1 MKPFGSRIARLAI
14 VATLVF
20 GALNANEPGIDR
32 PRRGDFKGDYRDPD
46 TKALIMRYRMIVP
59 KRLPKKRTL
68 GLVVAFH
75 GLNGNED
82 GMTRFA
88 HRSARS
94 VEIADE
100 YIIIGGKSK
109 GKGWDVND
117 DDEVLAWIEWVMSTY
132 PIDPRRVHIIGMSNG
147 GWMVKRL
154 GWAHQHLFASA
165 SPYCGAG
172 AGFSGSP
179 GVAKRSSRRRQAS
192 PGETRTE
199 WYIVHGDADTVVGVE
214 SSRLAVKQL
223 AQRGYRYIYRE
234 IDGASHGGVRRYPEV
249 AADNFR
255 FIHALRNKEIELSK
269 EERMTLASSQK
280 KLKRESADTALPR
293 IAEIARLGGPAG
305 AAAIRSA
312 LRNSDV
318 AVRKAAI
325 RAAGR
330 VLFDR
335 DVALELIR
343 LTRDKSNEIRSAS
356 FKGLSALANWRLPE
370 AQAFLVQTARKRSL
384 KVEDRVLAV
393 KGLARA
399 AKLMFLG
406 WYEDKDVIWTL
417 VLLLD
422 DKQASVRE
430 AAFAALKKG
439 VDETFGYSPDLAPK
453 QRRAA
458 VAKWITW
465 CEKQAGRPR

>member
-1 MKPFGSRIARLAI
+1 MKPFGSTIARLAV
-14 VATLVF
+14 VATLVS
-20 GALNANEPGIDR
+20 GALSASEPGKSR
-32 PRRGDFKGDYRDPD
+32 TRRGDFKDEYRDPD

-68 GLVVAFH
+68 GLIVAFH
-75 GLNGNED
+75 GMNGNENN
-82 GMTRFA
+82 MTRFA
-88 HRSARS
+88 HRSAS
-94 VEIADE
+94 QVKIADK
-100 YIIIGGKSK
+100 YVIMGGKSK
-109 GKGWDVND
+109 GKGWSASD
-117 DDEVLAWIEWVMSTY
+117 DEEVLAWIEWVMSTY

-147 GWMVKRL
+147 GGMVKRF
-154 GWAHQHLFASA
+154 GWAHQNLFASV
-165 SPYCGAG
+165 SPFCGTG
-172 AGFSGSP
+172 AGFGGTP
-179 GVAKRSSRRRQAS
+179 GGAKRSSRGRRAS
-192 PGETRTE
+192 PRETRTE
-199 WYIVHGDADTVVGVE
+199 WYFVHGDADNKVGVE
-214 SSRLAVKQL
+214 SSRMAVKQL

-234 IDGASHGGVRRYPEV
+234 IDGANHGGILGYPEV

-269 EERMTLASSQK
+269 DERRTLASSQK
-280 KLKRESADTALPR
+280 QLKKESADTALPQ

-305 AAAIRSA
+305 APAIRSA
-312 LRNSDV
+312 LRNPDV

-335 DVALELIR
+335 NVALELIR
-343 LTRDKSNEIRSAS
+343 LTRDKSNEIRSAA

-370 AQAFLVQTARKRSL
+370 AQAFLVQAARKRSL

-422 DKQASVRE
+422 DKQESVRE

-439 VDETFGYSPDLAPK
+439 AKETFGYSPDLAPK

-458 VAKWITW
+458 AAKWVAW